1 MSLTG
6 AVIGALAGAT
16 AVLMYRLTNKDKG
29 KPDGENTDGS
39 ANKVSRPVRIKYKFG
54 GKNETDNSKQ

>member
-16 AVLMYRLTNKDKG
+16 AVLLYRLTNKDKG
-29 KPDGENTDGS
+29 KPDGENADGS
-39 ANKVSRPVRIKYKFG
+39 ANKVSGLKRPVRIEYKA
-54 GKNETDNSKQ
+54 KK